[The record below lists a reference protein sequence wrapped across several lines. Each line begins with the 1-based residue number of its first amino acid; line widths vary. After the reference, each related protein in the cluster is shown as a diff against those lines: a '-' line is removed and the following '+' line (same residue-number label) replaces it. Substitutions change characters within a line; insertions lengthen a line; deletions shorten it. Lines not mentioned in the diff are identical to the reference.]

1 MINATAPTHETP
13 RRLADKV
20 VLVSGGGTG
29 IGRAAALAY
38 AREGAK
44 VALVGRRAISR
55 WPAVTPCPSWPTSPW
70 KTISVG
76 CSPQ

>member
-44 VALVGRRAISR
+44 VALA
-55 WPAVTPCPSWPTSPW
+55 
-70 KTISVG
+70 
-76 CSPQ
+76 